1 MLKFSRIRKFYIKLN
16 NFSNSLEFF
25 KIWKCFK
32 LYKDASPGAFKI
44 DITMYVTH
52 RETQI
57 EAVVYL
63 DVFGP
68 PNSPPINYKK

>member
-1 MLKFSRIRKFYIKLN
+1 LFIYNRFHAPIT
-16 NFSNSLEFF
+16 
-25 KIWKCFK
+25 
-32 LYKDASPGAFKI
+32 PVAFKI
-44 DITMYVTH
+44 DMTMYITH
-52 RETQI
+52 REINI